1 MMLCQDL
8 RQSRHCRPRH
18 CAMTKLL
25 CLDESIDKV
34 MAQGQGSE
42 VMAHGHDTRSPHKV
56 MAQRPRH
63 KVMAHATRLRRVQRR
78 NHPKLI

>member
-1 MMLCQDL
+1 MILCQDL
-8 RQSRHCRPRH
+8 RQSRTCWPRH

-42 VMAHGHDTRSPHKV
+42 VTAQGHDTRSRRKV
-56 MAQRPRH
+56 MAQRSRH
-63 KVMAHATRLRRVQRR
+63 KVMAHAARLQRVQRR